1 MFNFKCIKPSSLGD
15 CLRAINFHMIRAYP
29 DKNKS
34 FYRIFLKLKRG
45 FVRKM
50 KKYLISPC
58 SLVYRT
64 TDGTV

>member
-1 MFNFKCIKPSSLGD
+1 MV
-15 CLRAINFHMIRAYP
+15 RAYP

-45 FVRKM
+45 IVRKM